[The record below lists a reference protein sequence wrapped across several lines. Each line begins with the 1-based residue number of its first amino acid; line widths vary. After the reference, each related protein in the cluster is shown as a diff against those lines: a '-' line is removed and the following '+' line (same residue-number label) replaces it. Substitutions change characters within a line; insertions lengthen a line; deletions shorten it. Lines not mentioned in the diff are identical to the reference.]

1 MKELKELQADLSS
14 AREAY
19 KKCELNIKD
28 KSEEINRLNL
38 ELSELSSRATDVARL
53 LNNAKKGIGMSLS
66 MDELT
71 SLKKELED
79 KNNRIHELKEFIP
92 LMKNSLS
99 TLKGTSTGNSRHIR
113 SIKDQITNI
122 IADKA
127 AEDIVYTSS
136 IKLKELTHTSMAL
149 YGGSYTGKA
158 EDKNGLYQQIGER
171 ICKQLFNNEN
181 ESSALPSIQQSMTER
196 DGLIE
201 NLA

>member
-149 YGGSYTGKA
+149 YGSSYTGKP
-158 EDKNGLYQQIGER
+158 EHINSLYKQIGER